1 MEVVVI
7 EGRVQGFDPRYQLL
21 TLALPGSSLSVRVAH
36 SPVAEGRALRFRVL
50 ARDVSLSLEK
60 QRDSSI
66 LNLLPARVVEEFP
79 AANPAHV
86 LVRLDVEGV
95 PMLARITRFSRDQ
108 LGFCPGQ
115 SIWAQIKSVALLA

>member
-1 MEVVVI
+1 
-7 EGRVQGFDPRYQLL
+7 
-21 TLALPGSSLSVRVAH
+21 RVAH

-108 LGFCPGQ
+108 LGLCPGQ
-115 SIWAQIKSVALLA
+115 SIWAQIKSVALLACGAVDGLKWNAARPKQLPSPQPHF

>member
-1 MEVVVI
+1 
-7 EGRVQGFDPRYQLL
+7 VQGFDERYRLL

-36 SPVAEGRALRFRVL
+36 SPVAKGSTLRFRVL
-50 ARDVSLSLEK
+50 ARDVSLSLDK

-66 LNLLPARVVEEFP
+66 LNLLPARVVEESP

-86 LVRLDVEGV
+86 LVRLDVDGS
-95 PMLARITRFSRDQ
+95 PMLARITRYSRDQ
-108 LGFCPGQ
+108 LGLHPGL